1 MCGIVGVISKS
12 PVNQLIYDAL
22 LLLQHRGQD
31 AAGIVTME
39 GTKCFMHK
47 ARGMV
52 RDVFRTRNMRALP
65 GRVGL
70 GQVRYPTAGNA
81 YSEEEAQPFYVNAPF
96 GIVLVHNGNLT
107 NAPALKAELV
117 QVDRRHINTDSD
129 TEVLINILAH
139 ELQFAARDLPLTP
152 VVIFKAVAAVHRRVK
167 GSYAVVAL
175 IAGYG
180 LLAFRDPFGIRP
192 LCFGEGTAT
201 DEPAG
206 RSVMVASESVAL
218 EGTGHRMA
226 RDVAP
231 GEAIFIDL
239 EGRIHARQCALAPK
253 LYPCMFEYV
262 YLARPDSVLDGIS
275 VYHARLNLGET
286 LAQRVVSTMPPS
298 EIDVVIPIPESSRPS
313 AMQLAHRIGKP
324 YREGFVK
331 NRYVGRTFIM
341 PGQGVRKKSVRQKL
355 NAIGMEFKGRNVL
368 LVDDSIVRGT
378 TSKEIVQM
386 AREAGANKVY
396 MASAAPPVRYPNV
409 YGIDMPTKEELVAHG
424 RSNEQIREFI
434 GADQLIYQDVDAMK
448 RVVAALNPAICS
460 FEASCFDGH
469 YITGDVSAE
478 DFASMQAQ
486 RRLQFDEEEGGN
498 RSRLA
503 LQGEEEPQ

>member
-1 MCGIVGVISKS
+1 MCGIVGAISTT

-31 AAGIVTME
+31 AAGIVTMQ

-52 RDVFRTRNMRALP
+52 RDVFRTRNMRSLP
-65 GRVGL
+65 GQVGL

-81 YSEEEAQPFYVNAPF
+81 YSEEEAQPFYVNAPY

-107 NAPALKAELV
+107 NAQALKEELFDI
-117 QVDRRHINTDSD
+117 DRRHINTESD
-129 TEVLINILAH
+129 TEVLINVLAH
-139 ELQFAARDLPLTP
+139 ELEMVARDLPLTP
-152 VVIFKAVAAVHRRVK
+152 EHVFKAVGAVHRRIK
-167 GSYAVVAL
+167 GSYAVIAL
-175 IAGYG
+175 IAGHG

-192 LCFGEGTAT
+192 LCFGEGASN
-201 DEPAG
+201 AG
-206 RSVMVASESVAL
+206 GREFMVASESVAL
-218 EGTGHRMA
+218 EGTGHRLL

-231 GEAIFIDL
+231 GEAIYIDL
-239 EGRIHARQCALAPK
+239 QGHVHTRQCAESPSLN
-253 LYPCMFEYV
+253 PCMFEYV
-262 YLARPDSVLDGIS
+262 YLARPDSVMDGVS

-286 LAQRVVSTMPPS
+286 LAQRVISTLPPS

-313 AMQLAHRIGKP
+313 AMQLAHRLGKP

-386 AREAGANKVY
+386 AREAGARKVY
-396 MASAAPPVRYPNV
+396 MASAAPPVRFPNV
-409 YGIDMPTKEELVAHG
+409 YGIDMPTKEELIAHG
-424 RSNEQIREFI
+424 RTIEEIRDFI

-448 RVVAALNPAICS
+448 RVVAALNPKIRG

-469 YITGDVSAE
+469 YVTGDVTAQH
-478 DFASMQAQ
+478 FMAMQAQ
-486 RRLQFDEEEGGN
+486 RKLQFEDEESGN
-498 RSRLA
+498 HSRLA
-503 LQGEEEPQ
+503 LQGDEERA